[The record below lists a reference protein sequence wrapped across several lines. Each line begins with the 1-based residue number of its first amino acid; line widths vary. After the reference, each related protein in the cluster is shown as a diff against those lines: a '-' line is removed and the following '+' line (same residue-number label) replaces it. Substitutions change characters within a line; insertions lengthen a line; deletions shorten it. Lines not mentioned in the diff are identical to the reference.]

1 MWAWVTDDGDVQV
14 IYPQATPNTEYI
26 SDKHIATYY
35 ITLYDLGPLTEVHN
49 DPATETVPQ
58 AQIVVDAST
67 ATFASDGTETATFT
81 AATLANKG
89 VTLDDTH
96 RFSVEVLAQDSTGW
110 VSEPLTTIVS
120 DVPQFVYDE
129 ELYKPL
135 SENSTSVREM
145 MLFEAKNNDNN
156 NQFSNDGLSGAKDY
170 IQSGD
175 TLKILGPIDQA
186 GEENVSTGVDSKAYG
201 FQISAA
207 PSNGTTQS
215 FSTAWSRQHWMGT
228 DAEEVWYWLDLS
240 QVDLTG
246 LSFDLKANG
255 KRYGEFYWKTKE
267 CLAAMIPAE
276 HLAAQRQ
283 MMHTVL

>member
-1 MWAWVTDDGDVQV
+1 MKKHAKKALRSVLAFAMAVVLLATSLPIAFAAGTYDPTPVFSEDATLWAWVTDNGDVQV

-135 SENSTSVREM
+135 SENSTS
-145 MLFEAKNNDNN
+145 
-156 NQFSNDGLSGAKDY
+156 LS
-170 IQSGD
+170 
-175 TLKILGPIDQA
+175 
-186 GEENVSTGVDSKAYG
+186 
-201 FQISAA
+201 
-207 PSNGTTQS
+207 
-215 FSTAWSRQHWMGT
+215 
-228 DAEEVWYWLDLS
+228 
-240 QVDLTG
+240 
-246 LSFDLKANG
+246 
-255 KRYGEFYWKTKE
+255 
-267 CLAAMIPAE
+267 
-276 HLAAQRQ
+276 
-283 MMHTVL
+283 